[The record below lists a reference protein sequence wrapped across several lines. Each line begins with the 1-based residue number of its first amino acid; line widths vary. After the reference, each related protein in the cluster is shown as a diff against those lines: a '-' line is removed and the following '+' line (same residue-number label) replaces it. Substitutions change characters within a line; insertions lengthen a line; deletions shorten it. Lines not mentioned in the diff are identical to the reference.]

1 MSKALGIEFPRE
13 AIRFSRV
20 AINARWHPVVWLMR
34 PARHPR
40 VEMIC
45 LPRAPFPD
53 LPVVVKGKADPAIE
67 TPTAR
72 AIVNPVDVVVGVRH
86 GDTVSPFFA
95 LSNVRIVRRRQASAP
110 MSSYARDCQT
120 RGLRRA

>member
-20 AINARWHPVVWLMR
+20 AINARWYPVVWLMR
-34 PARHPR
+34 PAGHLR
-40 VEMIC
+40 VEMIY

-53 LPVVVKGKADPAIE
+53 LPIVVKGNADPAIE
-67 TPTAR
+67 TRTAR

-86 GDTVSPFFA
+86 GDTVSPLRCLTIKLSRGGA
-95 LSNVRIVRRRQASAP
+95 LASA
-110 MSSYARDCQT
+110 SGGAHC
-120 RGLRRA
+120 